1 MLVFKYDQKKI
12 KASNEESEGEEEE
25 AGEEVERQKKI
36 TKPHLAISSKN
47 PKDILSSNLWSTC
60 FVKCFYVVLLMW
72 VCVLSVIVFLHVL

>member
-1 MLVFKYDQKKI
+1 MLVFMYDQKKI
-12 KASNEESEGEEEE
+12 KASKNVHEGEEEE

-47 PKDILSSNLWSTC
+47 PKDILSNLWSTC
-60 FVKCFYVVLLMW
+60 FVKFFYVVLMC